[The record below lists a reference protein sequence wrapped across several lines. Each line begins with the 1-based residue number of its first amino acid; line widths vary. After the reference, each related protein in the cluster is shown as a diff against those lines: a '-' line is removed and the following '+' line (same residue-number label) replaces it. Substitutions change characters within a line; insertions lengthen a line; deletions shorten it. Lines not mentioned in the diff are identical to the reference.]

1 MYKKKKKKLN
11 DFQLSTKTAT
21 AILKPYLFSHY
32 VCVYVFVYLF

>member
-1 MYKKKKKKLN
+1 MISIYQQK
-11 DFQLSTKTAT
+11 QLFNVT